1 MRDMSDSARNRRRK
15 HLEELEPGERCKT
28 DRSIFD
34 VPLAPTAAWEQ
45 ECVESD
51 TGGTRSTRA
60 LEERI
65 QSRRQAK
72 ITQPITIRGVPPT
85 GSASGLPREL
95 RQEHFERT
103 FWLRRRAR
111 ASGAP
116 VLPPNE
122 GGIEYAPASRN
133 WFCLRH
139 RMARIVMDQM
149 VVCQQVPS
157 GVHRCR
163 LSRATRFRECAAQRS
178 GARRAAPPARYPW
191 SQCGFAPLIRQQT
204 TVKGRVEKDTPRP
217 RQIRVQ
223 CHRSAEIRIS
233 LVLESIRGSER
244 RRTRRVAASSPR
256 TRTPTA
262 RQFRCRAPSTL
273 VLSNSRRGVCHR
285 RPSCRCFLQRNRRR
299 LLSAS
304 EL

>member
-65 QSRRQAK
+65 HSRRPAK

-85 GSASGLPREL
+85 GCASGLPWEL

-122 GGIEYAPASRN
+122 GGIEYAPGQS
-133 WFCLRH
+133 
-139 RMARIVMDQM
+139 
-149 VVCQQVPS
+149 
-157 GVHRCR
+157 
-163 LSRATRFRECAAQRS
+163 E
-178 GARRAAPPARYPW
+178 
-191 SQCGFAPLIRQQT
+191 
-204 TVKGRVEKDTPRP
+204 
-217 RQIRVQ
+217 
-223 CHRSAEIRIS
+223 
-233 LVLESIRGSER
+233 LVLPPTPQGEDRHGPNGGLPACTER
-244 RRTRRVAASSPR
+244 RPPLLTVPPDALPRVRGATFPSPPLAAAVR
-256 TRTPTA
+256 
-262 RQFRCRAPSTL
+262 
-273 VLSNSRRGVCHR
+273 SRRLRERQTDSIDEGNL
-285 RPSCRCFLQRNRRR
+285 PSR
-299 LLSAS
+299 
-304 EL
+304 